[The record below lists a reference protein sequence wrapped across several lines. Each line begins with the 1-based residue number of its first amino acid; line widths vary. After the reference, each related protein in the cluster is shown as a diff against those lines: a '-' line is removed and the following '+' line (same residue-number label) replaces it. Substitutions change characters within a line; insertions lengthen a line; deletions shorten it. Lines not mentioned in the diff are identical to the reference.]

1 MVDVYDFDFAPD
13 SPICTFLKIFWIR
26 DYLYE
31 NPPEDEKEDE
41 QVQWRSFTDGGYM
54 DVDTDELVG
63 FDEDGDWDLLDDDF
77 DEANF
82 VLDDD
87 EVWMSN

>member
-1 MVDVYDFDFAPD
+1 
-13 SPICTFLKIFWIR
+13 
-26 DYLYE
+26 
-31 NPPEDEKEDE
+31 
-41 QVQWRSFTDGGYM
+41 M